1 MNLMVKRTDVTIV
14 ILILLLSSLS
24 PVARPSTQQVSQDD
38 EKRLVYTRDLTIDD
52 LPEGL
57 EKRFTPSTQREE
69 LEKSLASQPTLVL
82 DGATLNITPPKEGS
96 HLSRSIAVKSI
107 EFLHQGKIVTNGW
120 SVEIYALSIRSD
132 GGEIVSF
139 APNKAKL
146 FPADVGS
153 NGRSGLDGGAVILF
167 SKLRDNDT
175 LKVTLA
181 GEAGQQGGGGSPGSP
196 GAPGTKGEDASWGL
210 FGCNHGGGGGG
221 PGSQGGQGGNG
232 GKGGNGGN
240 GGNLILRGGLAQQ
253 RLQIIFSAPGG
264 PAGLGGEGG
273 IGGAGGQGGLG
284 GNGGGPCGG
293 GPRGSGGPSGA
304 PGNHGDDGAEGRP
317 GNISTQ

>member
-1 MNLMVKRTDVTIV
+1 MNLTVKRTLLKI
-14 ILILLLSSLS
+14 IALLLLLPSLS
-24 PVARPSTQQVSQDD
+24 PVARSSTQEVSHDD

-57 EKRFTPSTQREE
+57 EKRFTPSTPRDE

-139 APNKAKL
+139 AANKAKIP
-146 FPADVGS
+146 PADVGS
-153 NGRSGLDGGAVILF
+153 NGRSGRDGGAVILF
-167 SKLRDNDT
+167 SKLSGNGT
-175 LKVTLA
+175 FKVTLA
-181 GEAGQQGGGGSPGSP
+181 GEEGQQGGVGSPGSP
-196 GAPGTKGEDASWGL
+196 GQTGTKGEDASWGL
-210 FGCNHGGGGGG
+210 VGCNHGGGGGG
-221 PGSQGGQGGNG
+221 LGSPGGQGGNG

-240 GGNLILRGGLAQQ
+240 GGNLILRGGLAEQ
-253 RLQIIFSAPGG
+253 RLQVSFSAPGG
-264 PAGLGGEGG
+264 RAGVGGEGG
-273 IGGAGGQGGLG
+273 VGGAGGEGGLG

-293 GPRGSGGPSGA
+293 GPRGSNGPKGA
-304 PGNHGDDGAEGRP
+304 PGNHGDDGADGRP
-317 GNISTQ
+317 GNISAQ